1 MGKAVKFVDVP
12 ITEDR
17 DIPFEIGDRIVGIT
31 ITNQGSNTILVG
43 MGSGNAP
50 KQVPANSSV
59 SYGDVNGGSEVF
71 YLVGNL
77 NIESPAWDSSSVVLT
92 YAYDVSHTQENE
104 C

>member
-17 DIPFEIGDRIVGIT
+17 DIPFEVGDRIVGIT
-31 ITNQGSNTILVG
+31 ITNQGGNTITVG
-43 MGSGNAP
+43 MGSGGAP

-59 SYGDVNGGSEVF
+59 SYGDVNGGNDVF
-71 YLVGNL
+71 YLTGNL
-77 NIESPAWDSSSVVLT
+77 NIKSPAWASSSVVLT
-92 YAYDVSHTQENE
+92 YAYDVSHTTQND